1 MQKILRRALLT
12 LCLLCLALPGMRA
25 EAATVALL
33 PLLNN
38 AGEESAGQIYFQCA
52 LEKTNELA
60 DFELVDNER
69 LNAAIEAVMPEA
81 GAAAAV
87 PDAAALQ
94 RIAAEGGVD
103 IVIAMQLDKYDDK
116 IRHSSKVR
124 MKQLDLRGR
133 IAAYNSLTGRAY
145 SHSFKNDKQVE
156 VALTSRWDVKREEW
170 GRTVRNEVERALK
183 AK

>member
-1 MQKILRRALLT
+1 MQKILRALLA
-12 LCLLCLALPGMRA
+12 LCLLCFALPGMRA
-25 EAATVALL
+25 EAAAVALL

-38 AGEESAGQIYFQCA
+38 TGEESAGQIYFQCA
-52 LEKTNELA
+52 LEKTKELG
-60 DFELVDNER
+60 DFELVDNDK
-69 LNAAIEAVMPEA
+69 LNA
-81 GAAAAV
+81 AAAAV
-87 PDAAALQ
+87 LAEQGTERLPDAAALQ

-133 IAAYNSLTGRAY
+133 TAAYNGLTGRAY

-156 VALTSRWDVKREEW
+156 TALTSRWDVKREEW
-170 GRTVRNEVERALK
+170 GRTVRSEVERALK

>member
-1 MQKILRRALLT
+1 MQKILRRALLA
-12 LCLLCLALPGMRA
+12 LCLLCFTLPGIRA

-52 LEKTNELA
+52 LEKTKELG
-60 DFELVDNER
+60 DFELVDNDR
-69 LNAAIEAVMPEA
+69 LNAAVEAVMAET
-81 GAAAAV
+81 GAAV

-133 IAAYNSLTGRAY
+133 TASYSSLTGRAY